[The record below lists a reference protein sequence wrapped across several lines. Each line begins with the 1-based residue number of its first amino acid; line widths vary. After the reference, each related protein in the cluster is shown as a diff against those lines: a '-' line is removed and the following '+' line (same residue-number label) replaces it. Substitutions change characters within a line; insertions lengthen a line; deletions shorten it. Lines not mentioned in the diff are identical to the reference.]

1 MNRSFKTGTP
11 IWVYYMDIDSHENL
25 RVPQL
30 LQGFI
35 DDDYNVDKLEIP
47 GYRFIKN
54 EGELRGSFDMKP
66 HTIKLMY
73 RHENW
78 ETVEDVDIFLRIKE
92 STPVYDMVGGMPVG
106 QPIAPGIII
115 KSFQRVTTF
124 DHQVWYE
131 VAADQWAKFDDSQLE
146 LVDQPFPELN
156 LHPEPAT
163 TTLAENKIN
172 ATGTVNYV
180 TGGSLPI
187 YDAPYGKVVDHAA
200 DGVSF
205 TISAELDDD
214 NGVKRY
220 HVSHRGYVNAMY
232 IDLL

>member
-25 RVPQL
+25 KVPQL

-35 DDDYNVDKLEIP
+35 GDEYHVDNSDIP
-47 GYRFIKN
+47 GYRFMKN
-54 EGELRGSFDMKP
+54 DGELSGTFDMKP

-78 ETVEDVDIFLRIKE
+78 QDVEDIDLFLRIKQ
-92 STPVYDMVGGMPVG
+92 STPVFDTVNGMPVG
-106 QPIAPGIII
+106 SPIAPGIVI

-124 DHQVWYE
+124 DNQVWYE
-131 VAADQWAKFDDSQLE
+131 VGVDHWAKFEDPKME
-146 LVDQPFPELN
+146 IVEHPFPELETK
-156 LHPEPAT
+156 PEPAT
-163 TTLAENKIN
+163 TKLAETKLN
-172 ATGTVNYV
+172 ATGNVNYV
-180 TGGSLPI
+180 EGGSLPI
-187 YDAPYGKVVDHAA
+187 YDAPYGKVIDHAA

-205 TISAELDDD
+205 SIDAVLNDD
-214 NGVKRY
+214 NGVKWY
-220 HVSHRGYVNAMY
+220 HITRRGYVNAMY